1 MLQINLD
8 GWAKVMTNQKKSVK
22 SAKQK
27 NQKPSN
33 NNKSSSNGID
43 DSNINSGG

>member
-1 MLQINLD
+1 
-8 GWAKVMTNQKKSVK
+8 MTNQKKSIK

-33 NNKSSSNGID
+33 NNKSSSNNGID
-43 DSNINSGG
+43 DANINSGG